1 MAKGQNWDVWL
12 VAPNQVYRDV
22 PADVVAGWAESGRL
36 AAADQ
41 LRPAGA
47 GSAWVSA
54 KDAPG
59 VGGFFAPD
67 RPAPDPAAPPPEIEF
82 DPTPRRREAEDDE
95 VDMIPLIDVSLVLL
109 VFFMLT
115 TVVATMPAVDVPEIK
130 DAKNFAAEADA
141 VVVQIEKPSPDTLRY
156 TVRPVESAPAAADA
170 NLQSLPEL
178 VARLEALVAT
188 LKAPP
193 AVRIAGQKNV
203 TGGEFFALT
212 GELERL
218 KLAKRIAGYTL
229 DVQEVQ

>member
-12 VAPNQVYRDV
+12 VAPNQVYRAV

-36 AAADQ
+36 AAADK
-41 LRPAGA
+41 LRVAGTE
-47 GSAWVSA
+47 SPWINA

-59 VGGFFAPD
+59 VGGFFNPD
-67 RPAPDPAAPPPEIEF
+67 RAPADPDAPAPEIEF
-82 DPTPRRREAEDDE
+82 DPMPRRREAADDE

-115 TVVATMPAVDVPEIK
+115 TVVATMPTVDVPEIK
-130 DAKNFAAEADA
+130 GAQSFASEANA
-141 VVVQIEKPSPDTLRY
+141 VVVQIEKPSPGSLRY
-156 TVRPVESAPAAADA
+156 TVRPVESAPAASDA
-170 NLQSLPEL
+170 NLQTLPEL
-178 VARLEALVAT
+178 VSRLDALLKTV
-188 LKAPP
+188 KAPP

-212 GELERL
+212 AELERL
-218 KLAKRIAGYTL
+218 QSAKRIAGYTL